1 VVSATGGWV
10 CKETDIGL
18 VHLTTTNDPLS
29 TPPHT
34 LTTLPLLILLAK
46 TMSGYKSFAIW
57 GAGHMGRPVID
68 AFLAL
73 KASGLDITVV
83 VLTREV
89 AYITSVVCSTPD
101 L

>member
-1 VVSATGGWV
+1 VVSATGKWV
-10 CKETDIGL
+10 YKETDTGP

-29 TPPHT
+29 TPPLT
-34 LTTLPLLILLAK
+34 LATLYLLTLLAQ

-57 GAGHMGRPVID
+57 GAGHMGRPIID

-89 AYITSVVCSTPD
+89 AQITSVICSTPD

>member
-1 VVSATGGWV
+1 
-10 CKETDIGL
+10 
-18 VHLTTTNDPLS
+18 
-29 TPPHT
+29 
-34 LTTLPLLILLAK
+34 
-46 TMSGYKSFAIW
+46 MSGYKSFAIW
-57 GAGHMGRPVID
+57 GAGHMGRPIID

-89 AYITSVVCSTPD
+89 AQITSVICSTPY

>member
-1 VVSATGGWV
+1 VVSATGRWV
-10 CKETDIGL
+10 YKETDTGPA
-18 VHLTTTNDPLS
+18 HLTTTKGPLL

-34 LTTLPLLILLAK
+34 LTTLSILMLLAQ

-57 GAGHMGRPVID
+57 GAGHMGRPIID

-89 AYITSVVCSTPD
+89 A
-101 L
+101 